1 MNISKSILKHVNSSS
16 NWKCFF
22 VLIFCSCQNIDDCFQ
37 PSGNISQK
45 TVLVPDFSKILI
57 NRDIQLIIN
66 SGENN
71 NVLVET
77 GENLISSI
85 EVKVVDDQLILSNS
99 SSCNFVR
106 DYDAVKI
113 YVTTPTALEEIRSSS
128 QYDVVST
135 GVIHTNK
142 LRLVSEDFWNK
153 AYFAVGDFRININAN
168 HLSIISNQ
176 LSSFYFTGKV
186 NTLNVQFASGDG
198 KFDGANFEA
207 NDVHIFHRG
216 SNDITINPKKS
227 LSGKITS
234 TGNVFCLTK
243 PTKIDV
249 QELYTGRLI
258 FISR

>member
-1 MNISKSILKHVNSSS
+1 MNFSKPLLKHLNSSLT
-16 NWKCFF
+16 WKCFF
-22 VLIFCSCQNIDDCFQ
+22 ILIFCSCQNIHDCFQ

-45 TVLVPDFSKILI
+45 TVLVSDFSKILI

-66 SGENN
+66 SGKNN
-71 NVLVET
+71 NVLVEA

-85 EVKVVDDQLILSNS
+85 EVKVVDNQLILSNHS
-99 SSCNFVR
+99 TCNFVR

-113 YVTTPTALEEIRSSS
+113 YVTTPIALEEIRSSS

-135 GVIHTNK
+135 GEIHANK
-142 LRLVSEDFWNK
+142 LKLVSEDFWNK
-153 AYFAVGDFRININAN
+153 AYFAVGDFRLKINAN
-168 HLSIISNQ
+168 HLSVISNQ

-186 NTLNVQFASGDG
+186 NTLDVQFFSGDG
-198 KFDGANFEA
+198 KFDGANLEA
-207 NDVHIFHRG
+207 NDVDIYHRG
-216 SNDITINPKKS
+216 SNDITVNPKKS
-227 LSGKITS
+227 LTVKITS

-243 PTKIDV
+243 PKKIDV